1 MPRNFATF
9 GSSELQ
15 PPFTVD
21 SKLMLLNS
29 SFLTLQHWADVSLYT
44 SFYNL
49 AETYVFIKQSLSSI
63 LCHLRLENPKQ
74 GTLSS

>member
-21 SKLMLLNS
+21 SKLMPLDIT
-29 SFLTLQHWADVSLYT
+29 FLTLQHWADVSLYT
-44 SFYNL
+44 SSYNL
-49 AETYVFIKQSLSSI
+49 AETYVFSKQSLSSI
-63 LCHLRLENPKQ
+63 FCDLIL
-74 GTLSS
+74 TF